1 MKKTSIDFTDNEQ
14 RNAFLSEVTQQLTK
28 AVSRE
33 DMRAVLA
40 DLPKNGLDALG
51 SSENIDFPRALSRMK
66 KDEMI
71 AILLDEIIR
80 RATIIKN
87 GEELTVNGDVT
98 PLMEAAYN
106 MQGKSEYV
114 AEAREKQRAMWQS
127 LSDSVAVRVVNWDA
141 VQEKKNPADNPVNN
155 TEIQTEDIT
164 ANKNR
169 SNYSTDC
176 EQDES
181 LDVESNNTV
190 QAFLQDNEDINLPDG
205 VPSDFV
211 PAGPAV
217 VEIIPVSDKKV
228 MHWGFKWHNDNFST
242 LCDEHLITAGKFLG
256 LQISPA
262 LPREEIVK
270 IITERV
276 QLILQQTPDEETA
289 SCYGQDI
296 VQQPVAPVTP
306 VQRKS
311 KLSALLAMAD
321 KECSAPLFTSD
332 ELQALTAKVWQETRR
347 FAAGFSVKAHRWG
360 RNVPVRKLPANES
373 KRQYKIQF

>member
-1 MKKTSIDFTDNEQ
+1 MKKTTIDFSNNEQ
-14 RNAFLSEVTQQLTK
+14 RNAFLSEVRQQLLQ
-28 AVSRE
+28 AVTRK
-33 DMRAVLA
+33 DMQAVLA
-40 DLPKNGLDALG
+40 DLPKNGLDALA

-87 GEELTVNGDVT
+87 GEELTVNGEIT

-114 AEAREKQRAMWQS
+114 AEAREKQRANLQA
-127 LSDSVAVRVVNWDA
+127 LCDSVVVRVVNWDA
-141 VQEKKNPADNPVNN
+141 VQEKKNPADTPVSQ
-155 TEIQTEDIT
+155 TKIQSEDIT

-181 LDVESNNTV
+181 LDAVDSNTV

-205 VPSDFV
+205 VFSDFV
-211 PAGPAV
+211 PAV

-228 MHWGFKWHNDNFST
+228 MRWGFKWHNDNFST

-256 LQISPA
+256 LKISPA

-289 SCYGQDI
+289 SCYGQDV
-296 VQQPVAPVTP
+296 VQKPVAP

-360 RNVPVRKLPANES
+360 RFAPARKFATDET
-373 KRQYKIQF
+373 RQYKIQF